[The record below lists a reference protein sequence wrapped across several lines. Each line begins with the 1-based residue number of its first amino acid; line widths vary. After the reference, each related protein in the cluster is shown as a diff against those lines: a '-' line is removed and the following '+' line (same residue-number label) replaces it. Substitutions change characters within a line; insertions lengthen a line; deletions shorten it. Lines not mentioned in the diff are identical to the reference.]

1 MPPVTTKQFQA
12 LNCLKLNGSWLRQDT
27 SVDCEGSEHE
37 AFSIISSIMIML
49 YMLIPL
55 SWVVLLWRMRHR
67 LVPKGVE
74 DEAIVVEMRDKDAH
88 VSTLSF
94 LFRDYRV
101 DVWYWEALDILRR
114 VFFCGVSSNYFF

>member
-12 LNCLKLNGSWLRQDT
+12 LNCFTLEHDEENSFLRQD
-27 SVDCEGSEHE
+27 SSIVCNDSEHE
-37 AFSIISSIMIML
+37 DFTVINAILILL

-55 SWVVLLWRMRHR
+55 SWIVLLRRVRHR

-88 VSTLSF
+88 LSTLSF
-94 LFRDYRV
+94 LFRDYKV
-101 DVWYWEALDILRR
+101 KSIAEKLLPEICVK
-114 VFFCGVSSNYFF
+114 V